1 MSMLKQTLEK
11 VNSKNFEIEVF
22 GLGYIGF
29 PLAIRLAKSGFK
41 VRGID
46 VNSERISRLEASHL
60 MDSETNLKDT
70 FLECRKNGK
79 LSFSK
84 KSEKSEFPKIGIICV
99 PTPIPN
105 DDVKSNIFVKS
116 AIENFVEASK
126 KGDIIIIESSVEV
139 GTTEEMKEFLESKG
153 YEVGQNFGL
162 CCCPERIDP
171 QNKKW
176 DLQNIP
182 RIIYCSDDIS
192 FEISKK
198 IYEHVNNSNLIR
210 VNSPKVAEVVKSFE
224 NTFRLV
230 NISLVNELAILCEKL
245 EINVKEV
252 IDAAATK
259 PFGFMP
265 FYSGAG
271 AGGHCIPKDPLFL
284 LNSSKKYKS
293 NFQTIANAL
302 QINQY
307 MPKYIAHSI
316 EKTLTEMKLP
326 KSVIV
331 CGLSY
336 KPDIEDMRDSPGFK
350 IVNELKNKGFKV
362 ATHDPFFKKVLIE
375 KYLIENKLGEQ
386 NFEIL
391 ENLED
396 NNIKKFSCLCV
407 VQHHNKT
414 KLRLEQIYRHG
425 QIPMIYDCQNR
436 LEKIAKSKSI
446 LTSLGGHD
454 DSDGK
459 K

>member
-1 MSMLKQTLEK
+1 MISVLKQTLEK

-46 VNSERISRLEASHL
+46 VNPERISRLEANHL
-60 MDSETNLKDT
+60 MDSEINLKNT

-153 YEVGQNFGL
+153 FDVGQNFGL

-176 DLQNIP
+176 DLENIP

-192 FEISKK
+192 FQISKI

-224 NTFRLV
+224 NAFRLV

-245 EINVKEV
+245 GINVKEV

-259 PFGFMP
+259 PFGFMS

-293 NFQTIANAL
+293 NFQTISNAL
-302 QINQY
+302 EINQLI
-307 MPKYIAHSI
+307 PKHIVDSI
-316 EKTLTEMKLP
+316 EKTISEMKLP

-350 IVNELKNKGFKV
+350 VIKELQNNGFKI
-362 ATHDPFFKKVLIE
+362 ATFDPFFKEELID
-375 KYLIENKLGEQ
+375 KYLIENKLKQQ
-386 NFEIL
+386 NFEVLNNL
-391 ENLED
+391 ENDAL
-396 NNIKKFSCLCV
+396 KKFSCLCI
-407 VQHHNKT
+407 VQHHT
-414 KLRLEQIYRHG
+414 KIKSKLEEIYHNDA
-425 QIPMIYDCQNR
+425 ISLIYDCQN
-436 LEKIAKSKSI
+436 KITKKPNSKT
-446 LTSLGGHD
+446 LLKALGN
-454 DSDGK
+454 
-459 K
+459 

>member
-1 MSMLKQTLEK
+1 MISVLKQTLEK

-22 GLGYIGF
+22 GLGYVGF

-46 VNSERISRLEASHL
+46 VNPERISRLEANHL
-60 MDSETNLKDT
+60 MDSEINLKDT

-79 LSFSK
+79 ISFSK

-153 YEVGQNFGL
+153 FEVGQNFGL

-176 DLQNIP
+176 DLENIP
-182 RIIYCSDDIS
+182 RIIYCSDDVS

-224 NTFRLV
+224 NAFRLV

-259 PFGFMP
+259 PFGFMS

-284 LNSSKKYKS
+284 LNSSKKYNS
-293 NFQTIANAL
+293 NFQTISNAL
-302 QINQY
+302 EINQFI
-307 MPKYIAHSI
+307 PKHIADSI
-316 EKTLTEMKLP
+316 EKILSEMKLP

-350 IVNELKNKGFKV
+350 VIKELQNNGFKI
-362 ATHDPFFKKVLIE
+362 ATFDPFFKEELID
-375 KYLIENKLGEQ
+375 KYLIENKLEQQ
-386 NFEIL
+386 NFEVLNNL
-391 ENLED
+391 END
-396 NNIKKFSCLCV
+396 TIKKFSCLCI
-407 VQHHNKT
+407 VQHHTKT
-414 KLRLEQIYRHG
+414 KSKLEEIY
-425 QIPMIYDCQNR
+425 QNNSISMIYDCQN
-436 LEKIAKSKSI
+436 KITKKPNSKT
-446 LTSLGGHD
+446 LLKALGN
-454 DSDGK
+454 
-459 K
+459 

>member
-1 MSMLKQTLEK
+1 MLKQTLEI

-22 GLGYIGF
+22 GLGYVGF

-46 VNSERISRLEASHL
+46 VNPERISRLEANHL
-60 MDSETNLKDT
+60 MDSEINLKDT
-70 FLECRKNGK
+70 FLECRKDGK

-99 PTPIPN
+99 PTPIPT
-105 DDVKSNIFVKS
+105 DGIKSNMFVKS
-116 AIENFVEASK
+116 AIENFLETSK

-139 GTTEEMKEFLESKG
+139 GTTEEMRELIESKG
-153 YEVGQNFGL
+153 VNVGQNFGL

-176 DLQNIP
+176 DLRNIP

-198 IYEHVNNSNLIR
+198 IYAHVNNSNLIR
-210 VNSPKVAEVVKSFE
+210 VNSPKVVEVVKSFE

-252 IDAAATK
+252 VDAAATK

-293 NFQTIANAL
+293 NFQTISNAL
-302 QINQY
+302 EINQFI
-307 MPKYIAHSI
+307 PKHIADSI
-316 EKTLTEMKLP
+316 EKTLSEMKLP

-336 KPDIEDMRDSPGFK
+336 KPNIEDMRDSPGFK
-350 IVNELKNKGFKV
+350 VIKELQNNGFKI
-362 ATHDPFFKKVLIE
+362 ATFDPFFKDELID
-375 KYLIENKLGEQ
+375 KYLIENKFKQQ
-386 NFEIL
+386 NFEVLNNL
-391 ENLED
+391 END
-396 NNIKKFSCLCV
+396 AIKKFSCLCI
-407 VQHHNKT
+407 VQHHTKT
-414 KLRLEQIYRHG
+414 KSKLEEIY
-425 QIPMIYDCQNR
+425 QNNAISVIYDCQN
-436 LEKIAKSKSI
+436 KIAKKPNSKT
-446 LTSLGGHD
+446 LLKALGN
-454 DSDGK
+454 
-459 K
+459 

>member
-1 MSMLKQTLEK
+1 MLKQTLEK

-46 VNSERISRLEASHL
+46 VNPERISRLEANHL
-60 MDSETNLKDT
+60 MDSEINLKDT

-99 PTPIPN
+99 PTPIPT
-105 DDVKSNIFVKS
+105 DGIKSNMFVKL
-116 AIENFVEASK
+116 AIENFLETSK

-139 GTTEEMKEFLESKG
+139 GTTEEMRELIESKG
-153 YEVGQNFGL
+153 VNVGQNFGL

-198 IYEHVNNSNLIR
+198 IYAHVNNSNLIR

-293 NFQTIANAL
+293 NFQTISNAL
-302 QINQY
+302 EINQFI
-307 MPKYIAHSI
+307 PKHIADSI
-316 EKTLTEMKLP
+316 EKTLSEMKLS

-336 KPDIEDMRDSPGFK
+336 KSDIEDMRDSPGFK
-350 IVNELKNKGFKV
+350 VIKELKNNGFNV
-362 ATHDPFFKKVLIE
+362 AVFDPFFKEELID
-375 KYLIENKLGEQ
+375 KYLIENKFEKQ
-386 NFEIL
+386 NFEVLNNL
-391 ENLED
+391 ENDTL
-396 NNIKKFSCLCV
+396 KKFSCLCI
-407 VQHHNKT
+407 VQHHTKT
-414 KLRLEQIYRHG
+414 ESKLEQIYQNGR
-425 QIPMIYDCQNR
+425 IPLIYDCQNR
-436 LEKIAKSKSI
+436 LKKTKSKSFFM
-446 LTSLGGHD
+446 SLGG
-454 DSDGK
+454 
-459 K
+459 

>member
-1 MSMLKQTLEK
+1 MLKQTLEK

-46 VNSERISRLEASHL
+46 VNPERISRLEANHL
-60 MDSETNLKDT
+60 LDSEINLKDT

-99 PTPIPN
+99 PTPIPT
-105 DDVKSNIFVKS
+105 DGIKSNMFVKL
-116 AIENFVEASK
+116 AIENFLETSK

-139 GTTEEMKEFLESKG
+139 GTTEEMRELIESKG
-153 YEVGQNFGL
+153 VNVGQNFGL

-198 IYEHVNNSNLIR
+198 IYAHVNNSNLIR

-284 LNSSKKYKS
+284 LNSSKKYKGD
-293 NFQTIANAL
+293 FQTISNAL
-302 QINQY
+302 EINQFI
-307 MPKYIAHSI
+307 PKHIADSI
-316 EKTLTEMKLP
+316 EKTLSEMKLS

-336 KPDIEDMRDSPGFK
+336 KSDIEDMRDSPGF
-350 IVNELKNKGFKV
+350 
-362 ATHDPFFKKVLIE
+362 
-375 KYLIENKLGEQ
+375 
-386 NFEIL
+386 
-391 ENLED
+391 
-396 NNIKKFSCLCV
+396 
-407 VQHHNKT
+407 
-414 KLRLEQIYRHG
+414 
-425 QIPMIYDCQNR
+425 
-436 LEKIAKSKSI
+436 
-446 LTSLGGHD
+446 
-454 DSDGK
+454 
-459 K
+459 

>member
-1 MSMLKQTLEK
+1 MISVLKQTLEK
-11 VNSKNFEIEVF
+11 VNSKNFGIEVF
-22 GLGYIGF
+22 GLGYVGF

-41 VRGID
+41 VLGID
-46 VNSERISRLEASHL
+46 VNPERISRLETNHL
-60 MDSETNLKDT
+60 MDSEINLKNT

-153 YEVGQNFGL
+153 FEVGQNFGL

-176 DLQNIP
+176 ELENIP

-192 FEISKK
+192 FQISKI

-224 NTFRLV
+224 NAFRLV

-265 FYSGAG
+265 FFPGAG
-271 AGGHCIPKDPLFL
+271 AGGHCIPKDPIFL
-284 LNSSKKYKS
+284 LNSSKKFGFDFKTIEDALKINKNIPKHIVDSIDEIISTYKLE
-293 NFQTIANAL
+293 N
-302 QINQY
+302 
-307 MPKYIAHSI
+307 
-316 EKTLTEMKLP
+316 
-326 KSVIV
+326 SVIV
-331 CGLSY
+331 CGLAY
-336 KPDIEDMRDSPGFK
+336 KQDMEDMRDSPGFK
-350 IVNELKNKGFKV
+350 ILNELIKRNFKV
-362 ATHDPFFKKVLIE
+362 AVYDPYFKDELLE
-375 KYLIENKLGEQ
+375 KYLMENNLGKLE
-386 NFEIL
+386 FEIL
-391 ENLED
+391 KTLSDES
-396 NNIKKFSCLCV
+396 IKKFHCLCI
-407 VQHHNKT
+407 VQHHT
-414 KLRLEQIYRHG
+414 QIKLRLEEIYKNSL
-425 QIPMIYDCQNR
+425 IPLIYDCQN
-436 LEKIAKSKSI
+436 KIVRNTSSKT
-446 LTSLGGHD
+446 LLKFFGDTRNYTT
-454 DSDGK
+454 
-459 K
+459 

>member
-1 MSMLKQTLEK
+1 MLKQTLEK

-46 VNSERISRLEASHL
+46 VNPERISRLEANHL
-60 MDSETNLKDT
+60 MDSEINLKDT

-99 PTPIPN
+99 PTPIPT
-105 DDVKSNIFVKS
+105 DGIKSNMFVKL
-116 AIENFVEASK
+116 AIENFLETSK

-139 GTTEEMKEFLESKG
+139 GTTEEMRELIESKG
-153 YEVGQNFGL
+153 VNVGQNFGL
-162 CCCPERIDP
+162 CYCPERIDP
-171 QNKKW
+171 QNKKC

-198 IYEHVNNSNLIR
+198 IYAHVNNSNLIR

-293 NFQTIANAL
+293 NFQTISNAL
-302 QINQY
+302 EINQFI
-307 MPKYIAHSI
+307 PKHIADSI
-316 EKTLTEMKLP
+316 EKTLSEMKLS

-336 KPDIEDMRDSPGFK
+336 KSDIEDMRDSPGFK
-350 IVNELKNKGFKV
+350 VIKELKNNGFNV
-362 ATHDPFFKKVLIE
+362 AVFDPFFKEELID
-375 KYLIENKLGEQ
+375 KYLIENKFEKQ
-386 NFEIL
+386 NFVVLDNL
-391 ENLED
+391 EN
-396 NNIKKFSCLCV
+396 NTIKKFSCLCI
-407 VQHHNKT
+407 VQHHTKT
-414 KLRLEQIYRHG
+414 KSKLEEIYQNDG
-425 QIPMIYDCQNR
+425 ISMIYDCQN
-436 LEKIAKSKSI
+436 KIAKKPNSKT
-446 LTSLGGHD
+446 LLKTLGN
-454 DSDGK
+454 
-459 K
+459 